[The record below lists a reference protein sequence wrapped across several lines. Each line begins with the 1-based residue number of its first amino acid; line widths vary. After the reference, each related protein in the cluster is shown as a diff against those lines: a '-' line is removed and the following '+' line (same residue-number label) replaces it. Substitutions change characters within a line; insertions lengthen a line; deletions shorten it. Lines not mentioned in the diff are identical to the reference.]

1 MSNFY
6 WPVYKNLE
14 KEVIELSYSVNFDDT
29 QFEYHKNDDGKQI
42 STPTYSV
49 KIGDL
54 LVRCCTEIEALI
66 QELTRGKDE
75 DVRKTP
81 TVDSLRPITTGCR
94 LKYLNDIW
102 GLEKKAVIVSCLS
115 MYFENKDNKYFH
127 PFKYTK
133 EGIDDYYSAYN
144 AIKHNRNEK
153 TIYKGNIRYLLR
165 AMASLFLLNIYYKD
179 EIIFLGKNP
188 SIKAVPSSSDLF
200 AVETI
205 RAAMTENDNSI
216 KLTLGEFNEVVSA
229 VFVVKTTK
237 EFKAKQNEI
246 EKETS
251 DSIMNTLSDLKKSN
265 PDSEYDELRKEAIM
279 KSPITNLLKTYE
291 NSEYE
296 AILVKPEYIDFYES
310 EKCVEKYNK
319 VQLEEIRKEIKNW
332 KSTRFRI

>member
-1 MSNFY
+1 MSNLY

-14 KEVIELSYSVNFDDT
+14 KEVIELSYSINFDDI
-29 QFEYHKNDDGKQI
+29 QLEYHKNSDGKHI
-42 STPTYSV
+42 RTPTYSV

-66 QELTRGKDE
+66 QELTRGKDK
-75 DVRKTP
+75 DVRETP
-81 TVDSLRPITTGCR
+81 TVDSSRPITTGCR
-94 LKYLNDIW
+94 LKYLHNIW
-102 GLEKKAVIVSCLS
+102 GLDKKAVIVSCLS
-115 MYFENKDNKYFH
+115 MYFKNENNKYFL

-133 EGIDDYYSAYN
+133 DGYDDYYSAYN

-165 AMASLFLLNIYYKD
+165 AMASLFLLNMYYKD

-188 SIKAVPSSSDLF
+188 SLKAVPSSSDLF

-216 KLTLGEFNEVVSA
+216 KVTLGKFKEVVSA

-237 EFKAKQNEI
+237 ESKAKENEI
-246 EKETS
+246 EKEYS
-251 DSIMNTLSDLKKSN
+251 DSVNNRISELIRSN
-265 PDSEYDELRKEAIM
+265 PNGNIDELRVRAIQM
-279 KSPITNLLKTYE
+279 TPNTKLLKTYE

-296 AILVKPEYIDFYES
+296 AVLVKPEYIDFYES
-310 EKCVEKYNK
+310 QGCVTEYNK
-319 VQLEEIRKEIKNW
+319 DQLIEISKEIENW
-332 KSTRFRI
+332 KSTRSK